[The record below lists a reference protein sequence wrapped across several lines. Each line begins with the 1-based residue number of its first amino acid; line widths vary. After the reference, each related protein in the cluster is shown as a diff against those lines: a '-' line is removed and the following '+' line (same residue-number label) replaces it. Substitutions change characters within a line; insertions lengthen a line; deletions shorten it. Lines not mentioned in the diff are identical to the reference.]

1 MRIGGLRVDRECG
14 SARRPARGAWMSGG
28 ELARGASHRGSAGGT
43 VVSDAIRRIRDAERD
58 AEEAVRRARA
68 EATRLLADAHEAAE
82 RLLEQA
88 QREGREEERR
98 LVEAARAE
106 ADGQAVKL
114 AAESKRAVESTR
126 QSAGEKVKAGVKRAL
141 DAVTS

>member
-1 MRIGGLRVDRECG
+1 
-14 SARRPARGAWMSGG
+14 MSGG
-28 ELARGASHRGSAGGT
+28 ELAAGASPRGSAGGT
-43 VVSDAIRRIRDAERD
+43 VVSDAIRRIRDAEKD
-58 AEEAVRRARA
+58 AEETVRRASA
-68 EATRLLADAHEAAE
+68 EAKRLLADAHGAAE

-98 LVEAARAE
+98 LVEAARAD

-126 QSAGEKVKAGVKRAL
+126 QSAGEKIKVGVKKAL

>member
-1 MRIGGLRVDRECG
+1 M
-14 SARRPARGAWMSGG
+14 
-28 ELARGASHRGSAGGT
+28 
-43 VVSDAIRRIRDAERD
+43 VSDAIRRIRDAEKD
-58 AEEAVRRARA
+58 AEEGVRHARA
-68 EATRLLADAHEAAE
+68 EAKRLLADAHEAAE

-114 AAESKRAVESTR
+114 AAESKLAVESAR
-126 QSAGEKVKAGVKRAL
+126 RSAGEKVKAGVKKAL